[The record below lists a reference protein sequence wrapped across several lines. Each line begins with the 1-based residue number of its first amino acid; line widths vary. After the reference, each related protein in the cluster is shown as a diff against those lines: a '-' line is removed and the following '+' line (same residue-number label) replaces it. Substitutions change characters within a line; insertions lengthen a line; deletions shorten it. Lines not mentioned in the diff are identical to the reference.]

1 MSTSISVQR
10 FGGRGR
16 GGEGRGGEGR
26 VRDGG
31 IETGVGDGSEM
42 GSVMKKKKKIY
53 NWYRCQPH
61 PAGLQG

>member
-16 GGEGRGGEGR
+16 GGEGRA
-26 VRDGG
+26 RDGG
-31 IETGVGDGSEM
+31 IEMGVGDGIEM
-42 GSVMKKKKKIY
+42 GSVMKKKKID
-53 NWYRCQPH
+53 NWYQCQPH